1 MSLIS
6 LLYAIALL
14 MMSCC
19 CTAALR
25 VILDRKA
32 LLKSFALTPLAVALA
47 AKPAAALDPVLRSSE
62 LWRIWQQRSADAV
75 LGGELADPTSTKTLS
90 PTLALIP
97 VVRLRAALG
106 RIELLLKDPEHGW
119 QEAAELLASKQFS
132 TKEIKVSKCVASELL
147 HASRVILVAQ
157 AFAYSS
163 LLPYFTRFG
172 LHSACS
178 TSTATTSTSHSQAK
192 GLTST

>member
-1 MSLIS
+1 MMVLCAIS
-6 LLYAIALL
+6 LLI
-14 MMSCC
+14 MSCC
-19 CTAALR
+19 CTAALQ
-25 VILDRKA
+25 VVLDRKA
-32 LLKSFALTPLAVALA
+32 LLKSFALTPIAVALT
-47 AKPAAALDPVLRSSE
+47 AKPAVALDPVLRSSE

-75 LGGELADPTSTKTLS
+75 LGGELADPTGTKTLS

-132 TKEIKVSKCVASELL
+132 TKEIKVCSCVASDCCMHHVLL
-147 HASRVILVAQ
+147 IAQ

-163 LLPYFTRFG
+163 LLTIMFG
-172 LHSACS
+172 
-178 TSTATTSTSHSQAK
+178 
-192 GLTST
+192 